1 MNFSEYISAD
11 RTFFFDAFRV
21 VTKTTAMMI
30 FTPERLFIEPR
41 AVEYSRRSTRACM
54 HARAKN
60 INARDYARTR
70 RTFNA
75 YPPLASEMRFA
86 KAL

>member
-11 RTFFFDAFRV
+11 RTIFLRCVPRRYEDKGDDDFHTRATFCR
-21 VTKTTAMMI
+21 TARS
-30 FTPERLFIEPR
+30 T
-41 AVEYSRRSTRACM
+41 RRSTRLRT

-75 YPPLASEMRFA
+75 YPPLAGKMRFA

>member
-21 VTKTTAMMI
+21 VTNNGDDDFHTRATFYRTARS
-30 FTPERLFIEPR
+30 T
-41 AVEYSRRSTRACM
+41 RRSTRLRT

-75 YPPLASEMRFA
+75 YPPLAGKMRFA
-86 KAL
+86 EAL

>member
-30 FTPERLFIEPR
+30 FTPERLFTEPR
-41 AVEYSRRSTRACM
+41 GQHVRVLACIRT
-54 HARAKN
+54 HARR
-60 INARDYARTR
+60 ILTLVITPGHGL
-70 RTFNA
+70 TFNA
-75 YPPLASEMRFA
+75 YPPLAGKMRFA
-86 KAL
+86 EAL